1 MNPRD
6 FSIERLISQPSHET
20 ISTQGIIGSLG
31 SADQR
36 SVSVTLL
43 ELQKNS
49 AERRKTNPT
58 STNSLE
64 MNFGKVGIAVRSTD
78 NRLDTVTNKSTKM
91 RGDGMKR
98 NTAWTR
104 PVKLEKTANNNTESI
119 QRPNE
124 TRRPA
129 KFASI
134 DSGKRTSIHNV
145 SDE

>member
-1 MNPRD
+1 MNPSD
-6 FSIERLISQPSHET
+6 FSIERLIDQPRHET
-20 ISTQGIIGSLG
+20 ISTQGIIGSFG

-36 SVSVTLL
+36 GITITLL

-64 MNFGKVGIAVRSTD
+64 MIFGKVGIAVRSTD
-78 NRLDTVTNKSTKM
+78 NILHMIANERTKM
-91 RGDGMKR
+91 RGDVVKR
-98 NTAWTR
+98 KSRLGTM
-104 PVKLEKTANNNTESI
+104 KLEDTVNDDTERFLS
-119 QRPNE
+119 PDE
-124 TRRPA
+124 TRGPT

>member
-1 MNPRD
+1 
-6 FSIERLISQPSHET
+6 
-20 ISTQGIIGSLG
+20 
-31 SADQR
+31 
-36 SVSVTLL
+36 L

-64 MNFGKVGIAVRSTD
+64 MIFGKVGIAVRSTD

-104 PVKLEKTANNNTESI
+104 PVKLEKSANNNT
-119 QRPNE
+119 
-124 TRRPA
+124 
-129 KFASI
+129 
-134 DSGKRTSIHNV
+134 
-145 SDE
+145 